1 MQRHFP
7 VFAIGALLVL
17 TLVTGAASV
26 PAVDPAKSSII
37 VTFRQENVPV
47 DAAFK
52 SFNGRI
58 DYDPTH
64 PGAAKA
70 AMEITT
76 GSLDLGS
83 EEYSAEVRK
92 KNWFDSA
99 TYGTA
104 TFNSTAIKP
113 GAIGHFDAT
122 GILTLKGKTQTVTV
136 PVSVT
141 TAANSTIFD
150 GELQISRSYF
160 GIGDPEWNDVVDD
173 KVRVKFHIVE

>member
-1 MQRHFP
+1 MRRNQRLLIS
-7 VFAIGALLVL
+7 AAAL
-17 TLVTGAASV
+17 TAAFV
-26 PAVDPAKSSII
+26 AAAAGDPAIDAGKSNII
-37 VTFRQENVPV
+37 ATFRQENVPV
-47 DAAFK
+47 DAPFK
-52 SFNGRI
+52 KFNGRI
-58 DYDPTH
+58 DYDPAH

-70 AMEITT
+70 AIEVTT

-92 KNWFDSA
+92 KNWFDST
-99 TYGTA
+99 TYRTA
-104 TFNSTAIKP
+104 TFISTAIKP
-113 GAIGHFDAT
+113 GPLGHFDAT

-136 PVSVT
+136 PVSVARAVT
-141 TAANSTIFD
+141 TTSFD